1 MNWFKFIGSVVID
14 EIRLKSKYQGL
25 GNDTLMRCLLSII
38 LSVGFYFFIY
48 NFDANATK
56 FDHWLKDVFGWE
68 LSTPPSERKVQ
79 WHRLVA
85 GIMSGVGI
93 FSAVGEYSICL
104 YRRIK
109 ARLHQHSLALRGLPN
124 QH

>member
-1 MNWFKFIGSVVID
+1 MINWFKFIGSVVID
-14 EIRLKSKYQGL
+14 EMCMKSRYRGPA
-25 GNDTLMRCLLSII
+25 GSDTLLRCLLTTAFF
-38 LSVGFYFFIY
+38 VGFYFLIH

-56 FDHWLKDVFGWE
+56 FDHWLKDVFGWK

-85 GIMSGVGI
+85 GIMCSAGI
-93 FSAVGEYSICL
+93 FFAVGEYSIWL

-109 ARLHQHSLALRGLPN
+109 ARLHQRLGG
-124 QH
+124 QV